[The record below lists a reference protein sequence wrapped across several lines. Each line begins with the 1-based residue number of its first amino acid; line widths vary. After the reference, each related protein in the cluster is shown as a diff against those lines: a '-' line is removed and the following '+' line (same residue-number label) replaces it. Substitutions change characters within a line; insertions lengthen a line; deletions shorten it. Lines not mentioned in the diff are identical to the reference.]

1 MAVEHATVSPQAAPV
16 LSPLTLARTKVR
28 WEDGQKEGGGTDQR
42 IQEKVRM
49 RSGKSGG
56 RMGRKGEKDRSMN
69 PRANERG
76 NRG

>member
-16 LSPLTLARTKVR
+16 PSPLTLALTKVR
-28 WEDGQKEGGGTDQR
+28 WEDGQKRRGADQT

-49 RSGKSGG
+49 RFGKSGG
-56 RMGRKGEKDRSMN
+56 RMGIKGEKDRSMN
-69 PRANERG
+69 PRENEGG